1 MISGVTLLGKVESIR
16 DVYLKRVLRMV
27 LVILVFTFLQ
37 YLRIVRVYPENGF
50 SLVTYLAYCYSGN
63 IIEPYWFLKSYLSML
78 LILPLLRVL
87 AQNMKKEH
95 FYLLLG
101 IRMLA
106 TLITVIEFGIG
117 YGMNVTLL
125 TNTDFVFYPLM
136 GYYLGGIESEENAGR
151 NRTVY
156 NCLAAGGLLVL
167 NVVIVIM
174 YHQRSGLYSEVLNTV
189 TGWMITLLVFLS
201 FKEIRIKGER
211 ARKFWITLG
220 DCTFGLYVIEDVVRN
235 QIEKLMQWIRPV
247 CGPMTACL
255 LFVLMSTVV
264 GLAVIWLVRKLPYV
278 NKLIWVICQVHLFH
292 IVYVFIESAKHTF
305 GGFVMNCEMQHP
317 VA

>member
-27 LVILVFTFLQ
+27 LVILILTFLQ

-78 LILPLLRVL
+78 LILPLLCVL

-151 NRTVY
+151 KRTVY
-156 NCLAAGGLLVL
+156 SCLAA
-167 NVVIVIM
+167 
-174 YHQRSGLYSEVLNTV
+174 
-189 TGWMITLLVFLS
+189 
-201 FKEIRIKGER
+201 
-211 ARKFWITLG
+211 

-278 NKLIWVICQVHLFH
+278 NKLI
-292 IVYVFIESAKHTF
+292 
-305 GGFVMNCEMQHP
+305 
-317 VA
+317 